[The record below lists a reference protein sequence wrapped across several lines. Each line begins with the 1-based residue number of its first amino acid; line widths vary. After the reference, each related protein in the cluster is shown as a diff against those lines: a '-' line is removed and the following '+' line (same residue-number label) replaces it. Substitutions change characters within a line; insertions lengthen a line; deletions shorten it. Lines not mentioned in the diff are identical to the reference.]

1 MERGAELY
9 NKYLRG
15 DNEALEQLVIGYG
28 DGLIGYAY
36 CFLHDF
42 AAAEDV
48 MEDTFAT
55 LIVKRKKFVARSPF
69 EAYLFRIA
77 RNKCLDRLRKAKRE
91 TRLDDSLATADFAS
105 VEDDALK
112 VVRDEKVYKA
122 MLTLPRDYRT
132 VLYLMYYQGFTVD
145 EIAAALGK
153 NKKQVYN
160 LLSRAKAALKQLLIK
175 EGIGYEDL

>member
-36 CFLHDF
+36 CFLRDF
-42 AAAEDV
+42 SAAEDV

-55 LIVKRKKFVARSPF
+55 LIVKRKRFEARSPF

-91 TRLDDSLATADFAS
+91 TRLDDSTELAATSNA
-105 VEDDALK
+105 EDDALK
-112 VVRDEKVYKA
+112 IVRDEKVYKA

-132 VLYLMYYQGFTVD
+132 VLYLTYYQGFSVD
-145 EIAAALGK
+145 EISSALSK

-160 LLSRAKAALKQLLIK
+160 LLSRAKAAIKQLLIK